1 MGKKF
6 DKLEHKVEDFYIG
19 KGYSKKRAEK
29 IGYAVA
35 GKVYHEKLGEMVR
48 KGKHKAKLPNPF
60 R

>member
-6 DKLEHKVEDFYIG
+6 EKLRHIVQKEYED

-35 GKVYHEKLGEMVR
+35 GKVYREKKR
-48 KGKHKAKLPNPF
+48 
-60 R
+60 